1 MDIANFIERFSRQ
14 MMLNEIGVKGQ
25 FKLLKSKVAIIGC
38 GATGTTV
45 AELLARAGVGFIR
58 VVDRDF
64 VELSNLHRTHLFRE
78 SDALEGL
85 PKALVCRQRLSEVNS
100 LTNVEYVIDSVSAD
114 NVVDLIVDTDLVID
128 GSDNI
133 ETRLL
138 VNEACISLRKPWV
151 MIGVERWYGMTK
163 FIDAEK
169 GACFRCLV
177 GEGFRRRENVCDVI
191 GVANI
196 TVSLTATIATTL
208 ALKYLLG
215 LPVEDELFIVDAFDL
230 IIEKIKIYKKP
241 ECPACVKKEF
251 SYLNRKGKERVRF
264 TCGATVIEVLPEG
277 TVKIDLPKL
286 ISNNIFE
293 NIKIFD
299 EKYAYIKIGEYEV
312 LLLSNGKAL
321 IRGIRDLSKA
331 EELYNNIL
339 RELERK
345 GVVSV

>member
-85 PKALVCRQRLSEVNS
+85 PKALVCKQRLSEVNS
-100 LTNVEYVIDSVSAD
+100 LANIEYVIDSVSAD
-114 NVVDLIVDTDLVID
+114 NVVDLIVDTDIVID

-151 MIGVERWYGMTK
+151 MIGVERYGM
-163 FIDAEK
+163 
-169 GACFRCLV
+169 V
-177 GEGFRRRENVCDVI
+177 
-191 GVANI
+191 
-196 TVSLTATIATTL
+196 
-208 ALKYLLG
+208 
-215 LPVEDELFIVDAFDL
+215 
-230 IIEKIKIYKKP
+230 
-241 ECPACVKKEF
+241 
-251 SYLNRKGKERVRF
+251 
-264 TCGATVIEVLPEG
+264 
-277 TVKIDLPKL
+277 
-286 ISNNIFE
+286 
-293 NIKIFD
+293 
-299 EKYAYIKIGEYEV
+299 
-312 LLLSNGKAL
+312 
-321 IRGIRDLSKA
+321 
-331 EELYNNIL
+331 
-339 RELERK
+339 
-345 GVVSV
+345 

>member
-85 PKALVCRQRLSEVNS
+85 PKALVCRQRLNEVNS
-100 LTNVEYVIDSVSAD
+100 LTNVEYYIDSVSAD

-191 GVANI
+191 GVANT

-286 ISNNIFE
+286 INNNIFE

-345 GVVSV
+345 GVVGV